1 MPEAPL
7 HHVIS
12 ARWVVPIEPKG
23 SVLEH
28 HSVVVRE
35 GRIEAILPNCNLSDA
50 HRELPSIEL
59 PNHLVTAGLI
69 NTHGHAAMSLLRGYA
84 DDLPL
89 MDWLSNHI
97 WPAEGQFVDETFVH
111 DGTSLGVAEM
121 IASGTTCAVDTYF
134 FPGAV
139 AQAMTENGFRG
150 QVCIPVVLFP
160 NAWAKSEDQHIE
172 KGLRFQDSVR
182 DKPLIT
188 TAFSPHAPYTVSDK
202 GFSQIEKHAANL
214 QIPIHLHLH
223 ETSGEVETAVTEGG
237 QRPFARIQK
246 LGLLSPRL
254 QTVHM
259 TELSDEEIGSLAKHS
274 VHVAHCP
281 QSNMKL
287 SSGICPVQSLMEMGV
302 NVALG
307 TDGAAS
313 NNNLDLLEEARS
325 AAFLSKITTGDAT
338 SISAT
343 DALSMATINGARLM
357 GLADEIGSLEPG
369 KSADIIAV
377 DFSDIAFQP
386 MHNPLSQLIYAASGH
401 QVSHT
406 WIAGQCL
413 YKDGKHTKLDI
424 GNLATRVESWR
435 QKIQGKL

>member
-1 MPEAPL
+1 MSEAPL

-12 ARWVVPIEPKG
+12 ARWVLPIEPEG
-23 SVLEH
+23 SVLEQ
-28 HSVVVRE
+28 HSIVVRE
-35 GRIEAILPNCNLSDA
+35 GRIEAVLPTSGLSDV
-50 HRELPSIEL
+50 HRELPTVKLTS
-59 PNHLVTAGLI
+59 HLVTAGLI
-69 NTHGHAAMSLLRGYA
+69 NTHGHAAMTLLRGYA

-89 MDWLSNHI
+89 MEWLNNHI
-97 WPAEGQFVDETFVH
+97 WPVEGQFVDEAFVH
-111 DGTSLGVAEM
+111 DGTSLAVAEM
-121 IASGTTCAVDTYF
+121 IASGTTCAADTYF
-134 FPGAV
+134 FPDAV
-139 AQAMTENGFRG
+139 AQAMTENSFRG

-160 NAWAKSEDQHIE
+160 NAWADSEDQHIE
-172 KGLRFQDSVR
+172 KGLRFHDSVR
-182 DKPLIT
+182 DESLIT
-188 TAFSPHAPYTVSDK
+188 TAFSPHAPYTVSDN
-202 GFSQIEKHAANL
+202 GFSKIVTHAADL
-214 QIPIHLHLH
+214 DIPIHLHLH
-223 ETSGEVETAVTEGG
+223 ETSGEVKTAITEEG

-246 LGLLSPRL
+246 LGLLSSRL

-259 TELSDEEIGSLAKHS
+259 TELSDEEIECLAKHS

-287 SSGICPVQSLMEMGV
+287 ASGICPVQSLMEMGV

-313 NNNLDLLEEARS
+313 NNNLDLIEEARS
-325 AAFLSKITTGDAT
+325 AAFLSKVTTGNAT
-338 SISAT
+338 SISAN
-343 DALSMATINGARLM
+343 DVLSMATINGARLL

-386 MHNPLSQLIYAASGH
+386 MHNPLSQLIYAASGR

-413 YKDGKHTKLDI
+413 YKDGKHTQLDI
-424 GNLATRVESWR
+424 GNLTTRVESWR
-435 QKIQGKL
+435 QKIQGEL